1 MLENLNLDSMNY
13 SFAKLWSTESPL
25 RSFQSLRHVGSW
37 INMISYHDFNFY
49 TRIGMNS
56 FRLSSNRVGFPL
68 KCVVVI
74 EAK

>member
-1 MLENLNLDSMNY
+1 
-13 SFAKLWSTESPL
+13 
-25 RSFQSLRHVGSW
+25 
-37 INMISYHDFNFY
+37 MISYHDFNFY

-56 FRLSSNRVGFPL
+56 FCLSSNRVGFPL